1 MPPKNV
7 RTTEAQVVEKSWVSP
22 HLVRLVLAAPGGG
35 PLSELPGNE
44 FADAYVK
51 VVLPPRG
58 VTLPWPYDAAELR
71 ETLPPE
77 QWPVMRTYTIRSFDG
92 VHLTL
97 DFVVHGDEGIAGPWA
112 RDVEPFGEGSLVQL
126 RGPGGAYSPDLD
138 ADHHLL
144 VGDASALPA
153 IAVALERLP
162 SGASA
167 DVVVEVED
175 AADEIE
181 LPTLASAT
189 VRWVHAACSSLP
201 PGEEIV
207 AVVRSLR
214 LPGSGD
220 DDEGA
225 TAASGLDVHA
235 FVHGEAGWV
244 KELRSHL
251 RFERGV
257 PRERLS
263 ISGYWRRGVDD
274 EQWRESKREWNAQVE
289 ATELAAT
296 GG

>member
-1 MPPKNV
+1 MPPKNIKV
-7 RTTEAQVVEKSWVSP
+7 TEAQVVAKSWLSP

-35 PLSELPGNE
+35 PLDLPPSEH
-44 FADAYVK
+44 ADAYVK

-58 VTLPWPYDAAELR
+58 VTLPWPYDVDELR
-71 ETLPPE
+71 ETLPSE
-77 QWPVMRTYTIRSFDG
+77 QWPVLRTYTIRSHLDG
-92 VHLTL
+92 ELAL

-112 RDVEPFGEGSLVQL
+112 RDVEPFGGNSLVQL
-126 RGPGGAYSPDLD
+126 RGPGGAYSPDPD

-181 LPTLASAT
+181 LTTSAQAAI
-189 VRWVHAACSSLP
+189 RWVHAACSSLP

-207 AVVRSLR
+207 AVVRSLH
-214 LPGSGD
+214 LLAD
-220 DDEGA
+220 DDGA
-225 TAASGLDVHA
+225 GADVHA

-251 RFERGV
+251 RFERGI

-263 ISGYWRRGVDD
+263 ISGYWRRGAND
-274 EQWRESKREWNAQVE
+274 EQWRAKKREWNEEVE
-289 ATELAAT
+289 ATEQASST
-296 GG
+296 